1 MVLGDILPMFVA
13 ALVGALCLQ
22 LLAYTQYLRYNRVDV
37 VDVAWGMTFVAA
49 VVTMQLYM
57 PTVAPAVLL
66 VDGLILVWAARL
78 SLHIYQRFVRTSR
91 QDERY
96 TALIARWP
104 RRHTRLQVLTRI
116 FMVQALLA
124 VMVSAPVAIIHH
136 YQPSFTTLVW
146 CGLVLWMVGFVIEA
160 LADRQLAVFL
170 RTSKPGSLMQLG
182 LWRYSRHPNYF
193 GEITMWWG
201 IAVMAATTPLWPV
214 GFLGA
219 ATITI
224 LICYV
229 SGIPLAEQRA
239 SGKPG
244 WQRYRQSTS
253 VLLPWPPR
261 SR

>member
-22 LLAYTQYLRYNRVDV
+22 LLAYAQYLRHSRVDV

-49 VVTMQLYM
+49 VVAMQIHR
-57 PTVAPAVLL
+57 PTLAPSVLL
-66 VDGLILVWAARL
+66 VDGLVLVWAARL

-96 TALIARWP
+96 TTLVARWP
-104 RRHTRLQVLTRI
+104 RRHMRLQVLTRI

-136 YQPSFTTLVW
+136 YQPSLTTLVW
-146 CGLVLWMVGFVIEA
+146 CGLVIWTVGFVIEMW
-160 LADRQLAVFL
+160 ADRQLTVFL
-170 RTSKPGSLMQLG
+170 RTAKPGSLMQSG

-201 IAVMAATTPLWPV
+201 IAVMAVTTPLWLV
-214 GFLGA
+214 GLMGA

-239 SGKPG
+239 SEKRE
-244 WQRYRQSTS
+244 WEIYRKTTS
-253 VLLPWPPR
+253 VLVPLPR
-261 SR
+261 RE